1 MRPTYESAKD
11 RERERVAA
19 SLLEQQWRIV
29 ARKQEGFASIDYRL
43 ELPGGEVVALAEV
56 KYRPVPYPSIFL
68 SLKKAP
74 AIRQAERNNLDV
86 WYCILRDD
94 GLFAARLDPQ
104 LRYPRQMGGRRDR
117 GDPADI
123 EELALVPWSD
133 FTAVTLFEASRNV
146 PRP

>member
-1 MRPTYESAKD
+1 MRPIYESAKD
-11 RERERVAA
+11 RERERFAA
-19 SLLEQQWRIV
+19 GILEREWRIK
-29 ARKQEGFASIDYRL
+29 ARKQEGLASIDYRL

-56 KYRPVPYPSIFL
+56 KYRPTPYPSIFL

-94 GLFAARLDPQ
+94 GLYSTRIDPQ

-117 GDPADI
+117 GDPDDI

-133 FTAVTLFEASRNV
+133 FTVVALFEASRNV